1 MANCTLPPCHT
12 YAIDPAVPL
21 FCFCRRTRR
30 LLILYCNV
38 HIFSIRVAF
47 HGESL
52 GVLGRGAQDHF
63 QKKIWRNST
72 WPSEE
77 CLAFLLFPQLV
88 RIVRI
93 VHGGGTKYCMIGI
106 FRFHST
112 FLEQTTLLILFCFDL
127 HVSLQFTS
135 LHFT

>member
-21 FCFCRRTRR
+21 FCFCRRPRR

-38 HIFSIRVAF
+38 HIFSIAF

-63 QKKIWRNST
+63 QKKIWRNSRWLSAKCST
-72 WPSEE
+72 
-77 CLAFLLFPQLV
+77 FLLFPQLV

-106 FRFHST
+106 CRFHST
-112 FLEQTTLLILFCFDL
+112 FLEQTTLLIFCFDP
-127 HVSLQFTS
+127 HVSLHLTS